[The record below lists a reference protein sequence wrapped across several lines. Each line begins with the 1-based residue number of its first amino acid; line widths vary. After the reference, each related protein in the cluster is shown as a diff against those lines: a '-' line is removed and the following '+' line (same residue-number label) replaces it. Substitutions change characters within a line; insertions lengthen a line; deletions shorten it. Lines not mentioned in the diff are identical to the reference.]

1 MPTYTRRTR
10 VDAPLSRVWEF
21 HSRIEGLEAL
31 TPGFMNL
38 RVEALLGPGGENAA
52 GELVVGTEVRLSVR
66 PFGVGPRQRWTSR
79 ITDRAESD
87 GSAWFRDE
95 MVDGPFRRWVHTHQ
109 FFGDGDRTVVVERV
123 EYELPFGSVGAA
135 LGPVAVVGF
144 EPMFRERHRRTRREL
159 ETASAVEVSNGS

>member
-1 MPTYTRRTR
+1 MPTYSRRTR
-10 VDAPLSRVWEF
+10 VAAPLSRVWAF
-21 HSRIEGLEAL
+21 HSRIDGLETL

-38 RVEALLGPGGENAA
+38 RVEAIRSPGEETAPE
-52 GELVVGTEVRLSVR
+52 ELDVGTEVRLSVR

-79 ITDRAESD
+79 VTDRVESD

-109 FFGDGDRTVVVERV
+109 FFGDGDRTVVVDRV
-123 EYELPFGSVGAA
+123 EYELPCGPVGEA

-144 EPMFRERHRRTRREL
+144 EPLFRERHRRTGREL
-159 ETASAVEVSNGS
+159 EATTIEVSDGS